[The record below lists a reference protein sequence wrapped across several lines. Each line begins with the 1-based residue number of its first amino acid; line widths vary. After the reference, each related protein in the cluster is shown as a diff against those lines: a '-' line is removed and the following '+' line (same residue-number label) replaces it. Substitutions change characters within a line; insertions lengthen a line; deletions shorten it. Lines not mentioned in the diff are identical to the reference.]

1 MFNKKAINAGGAAN
15 LLIIIAL
22 VLVLYILFL
31 PPESREELLGENIS
45 GSEGGGVAGL
55 ENVLL
60 LENVGT
66 VDYVPSEY
74 EDHDISNFYLSAQTN
89 AEVLDQFNAFI
100 IKRGWFVKKDKIFN
114 FKIDDVDNTNNV
126 ILSLS
131 ASKIEGVLHIY
142 VNGEEIYEG
151 NLESLTP
158 SPITI
163 KTSLLQE
170 NNILEFKLDGVGVAF
185 WKINRYDFTNV
196 EIIGDV
202 TDISGQ
208 EGEESFILTE
218 EEYENLQEAKLNFI
232 PYCSNVQDVGK
243 LTVKLNYNTIF
254 SAIPLCED
262 YYEQAISKEIL
273 TQGENKISFMTSKGS
288 YTIEQIEITTK
299 AEEDTSV
306 IYYFEINESQYQEI
320 EDGETDCMLFLEFV
334 DNEEDKKATL
344 NVNGHLREIDQTE
357 PDYEKNLND
366 WVGEGNNYIEIIPK
380 RTLNIVEL
388 KVSLG
393 E

>member
-1 MFNKKAINAGGAAN
+1 MFNKKAIDAGGAAN

-31 PPESREELLGENIS
+31 PPESREELLGDNIS
-45 GSEGGGVAGL
+45 GSTGSEL
-55 ENVLL
+55 EELANVLL
-60 LENVGT
+60 LETVGT
-66 VDYVPSEY
+66 VDYIPNEY
-74 EDHDISNFYLSAQTN
+74 DEHDISNIYLSAQTN

-100 IKRGWFVKKDKIFN
+100 IKRGWFVKKDKVLN
-114 FKIDDVDNTNNV
+114 FKIDDVDNTDNV

-131 ASKIEGVLHIY
+131 ASNIGEVLHIF

-151 NLESLTP
+151 IFESLTP
-158 SPITI
+158 APITI
-163 KTSLLQE
+163 KTDLLQE
-170 NNILEFKLDGVGVAF
+170 TNFLEFKLDGVGVAF
-185 WKINRYDFTNV
+185 WKTNRYDFNNV

-218 EEYENLQEAKLNFI
+218 EEYGNLQEAKLNFI

-243 LTVKLNYNTIF
+243 LTVKLNYNTVF
-254 SAIPLCED
+254 SAIPICED
-262 YYEQAISKEIL
+262 YYEQTFSKEIL
-273 TQGENKISFMTSKGS
+273 KEGENKISFMTSKGS
-288 YTIEQIEITTK
+288 YTIEQIEITTE
-299 AEEDTSV
+299 AEEDNSV
-306 IYYFEINESQYQEI
+306 IYYFEINETQYQEI
-320 EDGETDCMLFLEFV
+320 EDEEKDCMLFLEFV

-344 NVNGHLREIDQTE
+344 NINGHLREINQTE
-357 PDYEKNLND
+357 ALYEKNLND
-366 WVGEGNNYIEIIPK
+366 WVCEGNNYIEIIPK

>member
-1 MFNKKAINAGGAAN
+1 MFNKKAIDAGGAAN

-31 PPESREELLGENIS
+31 PPESREELLGDNIS
-45 GSEGGGVAGL
+45 GSTGSEL
-55 ENVLL
+55 EELANVLL
-60 LENVGT
+60 LETVGT
-66 VDYVPSEY
+66 VDYIPNEY
-74 EDHDISNFYLSAQTN
+74 DEHDISNIYLSAQTN

-100 IKRGWFVKKDKIFN
+100 IKRGWFVKKDKVLN
-114 FKIDDVDNTNNV
+114 FKIDDVDNTDNV

-131 ASKIEGVLHIY
+131 ASNIGEVLHIF

-151 NLESLTP
+151 IFESLTP
-158 SPITI
+158 APITI
-163 KTSLLQE
+163 KTDLLQE
-170 NNILEFKLDGVGVAF
+170 TNFLEFKLDGVGVAF
-185 WKINRYDFTNV
+185 WKTNRYDFNNV

-218 EEYENLQEAKLNFI
+218 EEYGNLQEAKLNFI

-243 LTVKLNYNTIF
+243 LTVKLNYNTVF
-254 SAIPLCED
+254 SAIPICED
-262 YYEQAISKEIL
+262 YYEQTFSKEIL
-273 TQGENKISFMTSKGS
+273 KEGENKISFMTSKGS
-288 YTIEQIEITTK
+288 YTIEQIEITTE
-299 AEEDTSV
+299 AEEDNSV
-306 IYYFEINESQYQEI
+306 IYYFEINETQYQEI
-320 EDGETDCMLFLEFV
+320 EDEEKDCMLFLEFV

-344 NVNGHLREIDQTE
+344 NINGHLREIDQTE
-357 PDYEKNLND
+357 ALYEKNLND

>member
-299 AEEDTSV
+299 AEEDNSV

-388 KVSLG
+388 KVSL
-393 E
+393 EE

>member
-1 MFNKKAINAGGAAN
+1 MFNKKAIDAGGAAN

-31 PPESREELLGENIS
+31 PPESREELLEDNVS
-45 GSEGGGVAGL
+45 GSTGSEL
-55 ENVLL
+55 EELANVLL
-60 LENVGT
+60 LETIGT
-66 VDYVPSEY
+66 VDYIPSEY
-74 EDHDISNFYLSAQTN
+74 DEHDINNIYLSAQTN

-100 IKRGWFVKKDKIFN
+100 IKRGWFVKKDKVLN
-114 FKIDDVDNTNNV
+114 FKIDDADNTDNV

-131 ASKIEGVLHIY
+131 ASKIGEVLHIF

-151 NLESLTP
+151 KLESLTP
-158 SPITI
+158 GPITI
-163 KTSLLQE
+163 KKDLLQE
-170 NNILEFKLDGVGVAF
+170 ENILTFELEGVGLGF
-185 WKINRYDFTNV
+185 WKTNRYDFNNV

-202 TDISGQ
+202 TDVSGQ

-254 SAIPLCED
+254 SAIPICED
-262 YYEQAISKEIL
+262 YYAQTFSKEIL
-273 TQGENKISFMTSKGS
+273 NQGENKISFMTSKGS
-288 YTIEQIEITTK
+288 YTIEQIEITTEG
-299 AEEDTSV
+299 EEDDSV
-306 IYYFEINESQYQEI
+306 LYYFEINESQYQEI
-320 EDGETDCMLFLEFV
+320 EDGEIDCMLFLEFV

-357 PDYEKNLND
+357 EDYEKNLNN
-366 WVGEGNNYIEIIPK
+366 WVSEGNNYIEIIPK

-388 KVSLG
+388 KVSL
-393 E
+393 EE